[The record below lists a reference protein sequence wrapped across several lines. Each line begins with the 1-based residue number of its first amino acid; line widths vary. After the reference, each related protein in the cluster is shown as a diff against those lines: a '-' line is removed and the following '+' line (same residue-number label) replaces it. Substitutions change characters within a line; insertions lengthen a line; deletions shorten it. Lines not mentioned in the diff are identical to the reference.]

1 MNVNQSLEEYQHEVN
16 AERQSY
22 FDKLHSAELAN
33 ISRNF
38 TDDEHMDIAKTISSK
53 ILSDELER
61 RNKAVD
67 MIIGALSEKALQ
79 INDNM
84 NLMDKEKLIAEI
96 RQIVRV

>member
-61 RNKAVD
+61 RNRAVD

>member
-16 AERQSY
+16 AEKQSY

>member
-1 MNVNQSLEEYQHEVN
+1 MNVNESLEEYQHEVN

>member
-96 RQIVRV
+96 RQIVRA